1 MRKVGPRQEEWAP
14 SRAAL
19 ISTIIFILC
28 WLNHLD
34 VVVLKSCVFC
44 LFKQILP
51 LWSLC
56 ISLALSGVSAYSK
69 CSIFIRI
76 VVKILIFIS
85 SYHSSS
91 GGKKTS
97 ALLWTPAAHMVTVR
111 TNIKNMP
118 PFWTSNSGQV
128 CQMPFQRFF
137 ALKLRGEINS
147 LGAELVRCEPMNSS
161 RQRWFLGEKVRYG
174 EENFYSE
181 KGKTRTRK
189 LAKYLVSAKLF
200 HNSTFRLF

>member
-97 ALLWTPAAHMVTVR
+97 ALLWTLYPSLLLTWLQWGPILSTCHQSGPVTLDR
-111 TNIKNMP
+111 
-118 PFWTSNSGQV
+118 S
-128 CQMPFQRFF
+128 
-137 ALKLRGEINS
+137 
-147 LGAELVRCEPMNSS
+147 VRCLS
-161 RQRWFLGEKVRYG
+161 RDFSHWNWGERLTPWGQSWEDVSPWIVDSVGSWVRRSDTESRIFIQRKAKQGP
-174 EENFYSE
+174 ENWQ
-181 KGKTRTRK
+181 
-189 LAKYLVSAKLF
+189 
-200 HNSTFRLF
+200 NI